1 MCSRP
6 TLAAPAP
13 IQINAADFFCLTSR
27 MAPAEVGGLMLLI
40 AQLDLLGSLPGDDL
54 SCMLMGGMT
63 EAEWFSS
70 GLGPRGFFV
79 RCPDGRRRLAPEFK
93 RAIRLRPE
101 CVARW
106 PRQATTA
113 EPATNPTTDGG
124 AAVAPPRPVNLEG
137 G

>member
-1 MCSRP
+1 MHPRP
-6 TLAAPAP
+6 TAFAPAP
-13 IQINAADFFCLTSR
+13 IQINAADFFCLTNR
-27 MAPAEVGGLMLLI
+27 MAPAQVGGLMRLI
-40 AQLDLLGSLPGDDL
+40 AHLDLLGSLPGDDL

-63 EAEWFSS
+63 EDEWLSS
-70 GLGPRGFFV
+70 RFGPRGFFV

-124 AAVAPPRPVNLEG
+124 AEVAPSRSVNAKG
-137 G
+137 I